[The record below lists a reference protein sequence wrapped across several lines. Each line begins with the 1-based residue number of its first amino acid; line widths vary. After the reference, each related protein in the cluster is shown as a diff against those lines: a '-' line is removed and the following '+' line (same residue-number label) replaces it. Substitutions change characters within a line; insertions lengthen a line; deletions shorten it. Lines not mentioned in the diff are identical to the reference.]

1 MVTYKKDGIELE
13 DGTFLLLSTIIENC
27 NSVKTEESDLV
38 IINFYWSR
46 RQSDIFESRV
56 YPRKDA
62 ERIMEMM
69 LNKQIYFGEI
79 EGKHSEVC
87 GTLDEDEV
95 TITDDKAKVTE
106 FISMNPVGWDFNHSF
121 IDVFHDHMEN
131 DETEEFMEEF
141 SKLVEYVI

>member
-27 NSVKTEESDLV
+27 NSVKTKESDLV
-38 IINFYWSR
+38 IINFYWLR

-56 YPRKDA
+56 FPRENA

-69 LNKQIYFGEI
+69 LGKQIYFGEI

-106 FISMNPVGWDFNHSF
+106 FISMNPEGWNYNHSF

-131 DETEEFMEEF
+131 DESDEFMEEF

>member
-1 MVTYKKDGIELE
+1 MITYKSDGIELG
-13 DGTFLLLSTIIENC
+13 DGTFIALSTVIDNC
-27 NSVKTEESDLV
+27 NKLKTLEEDLV

-56 YPRKDA
+56 FPRQNA

-69 LNKQIYFGEI
+69 RGKQIYFGEI

-95 TITDDKAKVTE
+95 TITDDKSKVAE
-106 FISMNPVGWDFNHSF
+106 FISANPEGWNYNHSF

-131 DETEEFMEEF
+131 DESDEFMEEF

>member
-13 DGTFLLLSTIIENC
+13 DGTFLLLSAIIEKC

-56 YPRKDA
+56 FPRKNV

-69 LNKQIYFGEI
+69 LGKQIYFGEI
-79 EGKHSEVC
+79 EGKHSEVY

-106 FISMNPVGWDFNHSF
+106 FISVNPDGWNYNHSF

-131 DETEEFMEEF
+131 DETDEFMEEF